1 MSPGAFGVRASR
13 RTRTMG
19 PKGRSRTDVVTV
31 RDLHKHY
38 GDVRAVDV
46 VDVPNLGLRRRGTG
60 YPRNTAR
67 R

>member
-1 MSPGAFGVRASR
+1 M
-13 RTRTMG
+13 
-19 PKGRSRTDVVTV
+19 DVVTV
-31 RDLHKHY
+31 GALHKHY